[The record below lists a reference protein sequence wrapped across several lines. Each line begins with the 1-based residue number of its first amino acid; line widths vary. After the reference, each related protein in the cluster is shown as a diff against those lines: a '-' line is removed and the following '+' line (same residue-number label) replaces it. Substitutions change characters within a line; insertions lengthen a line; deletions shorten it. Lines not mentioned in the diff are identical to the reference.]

1 MANMPVPLAAHEC
14 LREWRWSPRRP
25 SPAVILSALFLGL
38 LGPLRRTAQARV
50 QAHTEL
56 DTDCSLA
63 SQSGSLSAS
72 IICTQ
77 RLLSA
82 SAAPQ
87 AHRPQRERFPQENST
102 RPRPKGKRRYIRPVQ
117 ATAGNDVRVS
127 TCKMAAH
134 HRQNTAGR
142 RKVQVGDPGSSTSR
156 AWLASPGPPPASRYL
171 GPRSAEV
178 AAWGERD
185 GARPAARGGAAAL
198 TA

>member
-1 MANMPVPLAAHEC
+1 MANRPVPLAAHEC
-14 LREWRWSPRRP
+14 LREWRWSPWRP
-25 SPAVILSALFLGL
+25 SPTLILSALFLCL

-56 DTDCSLA
+56 DTDCSLG
-63 SQSGSLSAS
+63 SQSASLSAS
-72 IICTQ
+72 TICTQ
-77 RLLSA
+77 RFLSA

-87 AHRPQRERFPQENST
+87 GHRPQRQIVPEKSST
-102 RPRPKGKRRYIRPVQ
+102 MPRPKGKRRDIRPVQ
-117 ATAGNDVRVS
+117 ATSGNDVGLS

-156 AWLASPGPPPASRYL
+156 AWQASPGPPPASRYL
-171 GPRSAEV
+171 GPRSAGV